1 MKRLYILSLCFLFL
15 YGCEI
20 FTVSGKRISKPQIE
34 ANQKSPIGTV
44 YLFKSELDSNNV
56 PAAIRLM
63 LRPSG
68 YPYLALE
75 KLELYDELS
84 RIRRIIN
91 NKPITDFQSDSLS
104 ENSFKLNI
112 EFDYLKT
119 ITFVT
124 SKFDENWYIVSLSD

>member
-1 MKRLYILSLCFLFL
+1 MKNLYILSIFCLIF
-15 YGCEI
+15 YGCEV
-20 FTVSGKRISKPQIE
+20 FTIGGKKITKTQIE

-44 YLFKSELDSNNV
+44 YLFKTELDSNNV

-91 NKPITDFQSDSLS
+91 NKPITDFKSDSLN
-104 ENSFKLNI
+104 ENSYKLNI

-119 ITFVT
+119 ITFIT
-124 SKFDENWYIVSLSD
+124 TKFDESWYIVSLTD

>member
-1 MKRLYILSLCFLFL
+1 MKKFYILTFCCILF
-15 YGCEI
+15 YGCEV
-20 FTVSGKRISKPQIE
+20 FTIGGKRIVKTQIE

-91 NKPITDFQSDSLS
+91 NKPITDFRSDSLT

-124 SKFDENWYIVSLSD
+124 SKFDENWYIVSLTD

>member
-1 MKRLYILSLCFLFL
+1 MKKLYITVFCCIFLC
-15 YGCEI
+15 GCEI
-20 FTVSGKRISKPQIE
+20 FTIGGQRISKPQIE
-34 ANQKSPIGTV
+34 ANQKSPIGTIF
-44 YLFKSELDSNNV
+44 LFKAELDSNNV

-91 NKPITDFQSDSLS
+91 NKPITDFKTDSLNES
-104 ENSFKLNI
+104 SYKLNI

-124 SKFDENWYIVSLSD
+124 TKFDESWYIVSLTD